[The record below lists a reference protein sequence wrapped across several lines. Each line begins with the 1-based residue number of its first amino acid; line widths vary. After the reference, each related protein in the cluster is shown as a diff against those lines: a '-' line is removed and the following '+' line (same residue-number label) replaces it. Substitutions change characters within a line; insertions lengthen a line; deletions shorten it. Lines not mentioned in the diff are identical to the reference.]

1 MPPTTDPLSNHV
13 WLCVC
18 VCVCVCVSL
27 SLHVRVTRWSGREGA
42 RACRFSKER
51 PWMASFNQIVLLIG
65 DAEDRQRQAV
75 RDTCHSSFQSH
86 VFDLRKHTD
95 CFAAPLSYQHLQ
107 LYLNRPVCH
116 IIMPFYISPT
126 NASHIWSS
134 LGQKKKNINN
144 YFSQTYEM
152 NEGQFICS
160 V

>member
-1 MPPTTDPLSNHV
+1 
-13 WLCVC
+13 
-18 VCVCVCVSL
+18 
-27 SLHVRVTRWSGREGA
+27 
-42 RACRFSKER
+42 
-51 PWMASFNQIVLLIG
+51 MASFNQIVLLIG
-65 DAEDRQRQAV
+65 DVEDRQRQAV